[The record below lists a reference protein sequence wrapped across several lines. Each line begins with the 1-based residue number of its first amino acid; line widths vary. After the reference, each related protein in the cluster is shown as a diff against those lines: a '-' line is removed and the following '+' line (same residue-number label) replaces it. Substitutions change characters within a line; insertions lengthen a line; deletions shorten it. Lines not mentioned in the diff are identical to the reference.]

1 MKFAFR
7 LLGTWLI
14 GIALVLLI
22 VDGTR
27 MLAVTEFVYT
37 PLHQTWEALDSA
49 SLSGLREIV
58 VTRMHAAIWNS
69 LIWPLLSLP
78 GWALFGLPGLMFAI
92 AGAKRAPRAYR
103 KFEQL

>member
-22 VDGTR
+22 IDGAR

-37 PLHQTWEALDSA
+37 PLHQTWEALNSP
-49 SLSGLREIV
+49 SLEGLREVV
-58 VTRMHAAIWNS
+58 VTRLHPAIWDS

-78 GWALFGLPGLMFAI
+78 GWALFGLPGLMFAV
-92 AGAKRAPRAYR
+92 AGAKRTARRYR

>member
-22 VDGTR
+22 IDGAR

-37 PLHQTWEALDSA
+37 PLHQTWEALNAA
-49 SLSGLREIV
+49 SLAGLRETV
-58 VTRMHAAIWNS
+58 VTRMHPAIWDS
-69 LIWPLLSLP
+69 LIWPLLSVP
-78 GWALFGLPGLMFAI
+78 GWVLFGIPGLMCAV
-92 AGAKRAPRAYR
+92 AGGKRTPRRYR